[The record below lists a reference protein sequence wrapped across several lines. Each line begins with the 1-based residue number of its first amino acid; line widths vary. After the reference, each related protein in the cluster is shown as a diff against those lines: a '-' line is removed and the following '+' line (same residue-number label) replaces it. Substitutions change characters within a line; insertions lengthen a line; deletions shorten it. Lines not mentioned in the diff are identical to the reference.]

1 MKEKVKTFTIKYKTW
16 KKLVKWKTTLNC
28 TFDQLIDKIL
38 KIVSASELKGEG
50 KC

>member
-1 MKEKVKTFTIKYKTW
+1 MKDKIKTLTIKYETW
-16 KKLVKWKTTLNC
+16 KKLVKWKAELDC

-38 KIVSASELKGEG
+38 KIVPASELKGDE

>member
-1 MKEKVKTFTIKYKTW
+1 MKEKTKTIVTKYSTW
-16 KKLVKWKTTLNC
+16 KRMMKWKAELDC

-50 KC
+50 K